1 MMRIENECVCCD
13 LPCINCGRK
22 HVEVY
27 YCDTCQVELDEEKYR
42 YNGYEFCF
50 ECFVR
55 EVVEDYFRENPTT
68 EDVRKFL
75 IDYYSDRANESYL
88 EDFLNRTGIKY
99 EVVE

>member
-27 YCDTCQVELDEEKYR
+27 YCDECDLELGEERYR
-42 YNGYEFCF
+42 YNGCDYCLD
-50 ECFVR
+50 CFVKQAI
-55 EVVEDYFRENPTT
+55 
-68 EDVRKFL
+68 EDVIKKFPETKEIQKFL
-75 IDYYSDRANESYL
+75 IEYFLNQCEWSEF

-99 EVVE
+99 EVVQ